1 MNDKLS
7 RQNCVL
13 YVCGIVPVVWLA
25 LLAAPLLEG
34 GLGTLLKGFGTALE
48 NPFHIIWCDK
58 SLKTLL
64 IFLMLYGLGIG
75 IYVSNERVYRRREEQ
90 GSARWGNPLSIA
102 KRYQQNGNANK
113 LLTQQV
119 ALGLDGRKHRR
130 NLNVLICGGSGAGK
144 TRFYAKP
151 NIMQANTSFVIL
163 DPKGELLRDTGH
175 LLEKKGYVI
184 KVLDLINPE
193 RSHCYNPFVYL
204 RDDDDI
210 QRLAT
215 NIMKNTTP
223 KGSKS
228 SDHFWEDMAAMLL
241 KALISYLH
249 YEAPPEEQNFPMVM
263 DMIRAGDVKEDNEE
277 YASTLD
283 ELFERL
289 ERKNP
294 EHIAVRYYKGYHSGS
309 GKTLKSIQITLAA
322 RLEKFNLES
331 LAALT
336 CTDELDLA
344 SMGEKKVALFAIIPD
359 NDSSFNFLVSILY
372 TQLFQQLFFSA
383 DHIHG
388 GALPIPVHFLMDEF
402 SNVSLPEDFSKI
414 LAVMR
419 SRNVYVSIIL
429 QNVAALKALF
439 EKEWES
445 ILGNCDEFLY
455 LGGNETSTH
464 KLMSE
469 SYLGK
474 STIDTNTYG
483 KSSGRNG
490 NYSTNYQ
497 ISGRELLT
505 PDEVR
510 MLDNRYALLFI
521 RGERPVMDEKYDI
534 LKHPNIAL
542 TEDGGAAPYEHGG
555 TENAIATLSFAGAAA
570 ETVPAPNEPIPDY
583 ELLSDEDIEALF

>member
-7 RQNCVL
+7 RQNRVL
-13 YVCGIVPVVWLA
+13 YACGIIPVVWLA

-34 GLGTLLKGFGTALE
+34 GLGTLLEGFGTALE

-64 IFLMLYGLGIG
+64 IFLMLYCLVIG

-90 GSARWGNPLSIA
+90 GSARWGDPGAVS
-102 KRYQQNGNANK
+102 KKYRQGGNGNK

-175 LLEKKGYVI
+175 LLEEKGYVI

-223 KGSKS
+223 KDSKS

-277 YASTLD
+277 YVSTLD

-289 ERKNP
+289 ERRNP

-309 GKTLKSIQITLAA
+309 GKTLKSIQITLISH
-322 RLEKFNLES
+322 LEKFNLTS
-331 LAALT
+331 LAGIT
-336 CTDELDLA
+336 QTDEMEL
-344 SMGEKKVALFAIIPD
+344 GEIGERKTAVFAVIPD
-359 NDSSFNFLVSILY
+359 SDSSYNFIVGMLY
-372 TQLFQQLFFSA
+372 TQLFQQIHSGKTEPGKDAVNLGGVLCSNHNVRNAVSGVLVLEDAIKNTVLFGLLAKFLKIPVLNGEHFQFLA
-383 DHIHG
+383 GAEHIGQTDFTFGFLLVFQNGVNHDRQLLGG
-388 GALPIPVHFLMDEF
+388 GAGQFCRDLNPVQAQTDDLICRLAGIAHAVLPPFFRFPV
-402 SNVSLPEDFSKI
+402 P
-414 LAVMR
+414 AVIAPD
-419 SRNVYVSIIL
+419 S
-429 QNVAALKALF
+429 AP
-439 EKEWES
+439 
-445 ILGNCDEFLY
+445 
-455 LGGNETSTH
+455 
-464 KLMSE
+464 SE
-469 SYLGK
+469 
-474 STIDTNTYG
+474 
-483 KSSGRNG
+483 RNG
-490 NYSTNYQ
+490 LRFRHI
-497 ISGRELLT
+497 ISP
-505 PDEVR
+505 PDAV
-510 MLDNRYALLFI
+510 F
-521 RGERPVMDEKYDI
+521 
-534 LKHPNIAL
+534 
-542 TEDGGAAPYEHGG
+542 
-555 TENAIATLSFAGAAA
+555 LSQR
-570 ETVPAPNEPIPDY
+570 IP
-583 ELLSDEDIEALF
+583 L

>member
-34 GLGTLLKGFGTALE
+34 GLGTLLEGFGTALE
-48 NPFHIIWCDK
+48 NPFHIVWCDK

-64 IFLMLYGLGIG
+64 IFLMLYGLGIS

-102 KRYQQNGNANK
+102 KRYQQSGNANK
-113 LLTQQV
+113 LLTQQM

-144 TRFYAKP
+144 TRYYAKP

-175 LLEKKGYVI
+175 LLEEKGYVI

-223 KGSKS
+223 KDSKS

-277 YASTLD
+277 YVSTLD
-283 ELFERL
+283 DIVQGVISTIMQAAGFGQPQSAVLPSEIVSAIEDCGFFESIPLWAVTLIGGLFIWVLSFQMILSVYGRFF
-289 ERKNP
+289 KMFMYTA
-294 EHIAVRYYKGYHSGS
+294 IAPIPLSTFAGEPTQSI
-309 GKTLKSIQITLAA
+309 GKSFLKSYASVCLEGAVIVLA
-322 RLEKFNLES
+322 
-331 LAALT
+331 
-336 CTDELDLA
+336 C
-344 SMGEKKVALFAIIPD
+344 VI
-359 NDSSFNFLVSILY
+359 
-372 TQLFQQLFFSA
+372 FSA
-383 DHIHG
+383 F
-388 GALPIPVHFLMDEF
+388 ASSPPVVD
-402 SNVSLPEDFSKI
+402 
-414 LAVMR
+414 
-419 SRNVYVSIIL
+419 
-429 QNVAALKALF
+429 
-439 EKEWES
+439 
-445 ILGNCDEFLY
+445 
-455 LGGNETSTH
+455 
-464 KLMSE
+464 
-469 SYLGK
+469 
-474 STIDTNTYG
+474 
-483 KSSGRNG
+483 
-490 NYSTNYQ
+490 
-497 ISGRELLT
+497 
-505 PDEVR
+505 
-510 MLDNRYALLFI
+510 
-521 RGERPVMDEKYDI
+521 
-534 LKHPNIAL
+534 
-542 TEDGGAAPYEHGG
+542 
-555 TENAIATLSFAGAAA
+555 AGAAA
-570 ETVPAPNEPIPDY
+570 ASMVWSYIG
-583 ELLSDEDIEALF
+583 ELIFNMLILVGSVKMADRVVREMMGL